1 VVPREAQ
8 KVLDQVPVVV
18 AGGVESISLVQPKL
32 NTNDYT
38 EAWLMVHKPELW
50 MPMLQTA
57 EIVAEALSAKK
68 KLEESVMA
76 TSDWQPTGKI
86 DFFCAETPKDD
97 KSPAAFL
104 LRVEDC
110 RTVESISGVEHTEIR
125 WRNAALAEAKSVVVA
140 HQNAT
145 DTGTKG
151 YQIPRLVRT

>member
-1 VVPREAQ
+1 MSDYLSDPNI
-8 KVLDQVPVVV
+8 L
-18 AGGVESISLVQPKL
+18 GILFLV
-32 NTNDYT
+32 
-38 EAWLMVHKPELW
+38 
-50 MPMLQTA
+50 
-57 EIVAEALSAKK
+57 LSAIGAIALVMLYLLSRKKK

>member
-1 VVPREAQ
+1 MSDYLSDPNI
-8 KVLDQVPVVV
+8 L
-18 AGGVESISLVQPKL
+18 GILFLV
-32 NTNDYT
+32 
-38 EAWLMVHKPELW
+38 
-50 MPMLQTA
+50 
-57 EIVAEALSAKK
+57 LSAIGAIALVMLYLLSRKKK

-145 DTGTKG
+145 DTGAKG